1 MEILYMDTQKKF
13 SALQSE
19 YREKQAS
26 YEEELATH
34 KITFQNQL
42 EAENSEKKSLA
53 KELVNPLKFS
63 LLFFKKFTDLNFCEL
78 GCF

>member
-1 MEILYMDTQKKF
+1 MDTQKKF

-26 YEEELATH
+26 YEEELATQ
-34 KITFQNQL
+34 KSTFQNQL

-53 KELVNPLKFS
+53 KELVKPLKLCLFS
-63 LLFFKKFTDLNFCEL
+63 RKKLTNLKCL
-78 GCF
+78 